1 MKAPTHHVNSRP
13 QQGYVLLTLL
23 LFVTLLVIS
32 AAVIAE
38 SITMQIRR
46 EREEELIHR
55 AAEYR
60 RAVRLYTK
68 QTGRFPMKL
77 EDLENTSGVRYLRRR
92 YTDPIT
98 GKDFRVLH
106 MGELPAAIGTSSTAW
121 SLQPSPSGEGSATS
135 KESSDLP
142 APVPAETS
150 DPAPPAQASSGFAAS
165 PNPGTPTGSSA
176 SSLPGGPTFSG
187 GVIIGVASTSPK
199 KTIRE
204 FNQKSHYNEWL
215 FFYDPT
221 FDRGFEVQG
230 PTPLTRAPAALQGPP
245 NSSTAGTQPSAPQ
258 TPPAATQQ

>member
-1 MKAPTHHVNSRP
+1 MVCAICAGATRTRSRAKISGCCTWANFQLPSAPVRPPGACSRAP
-13 QQGYVLLTLL
+13 
-23 LFVTLLVIS
+23 
-32 AAVIAE
+32 AE
-38 SITMQIRR
+38 
-46 EREEELIHR
+46 
-55 AAEYR
+55 
-60 RAVRLYTK
+60 
-68 QTGRFPMKL
+68 
-77 EDLENTSGVRYLRRR
+77 
-92 YTDPIT
+92 
-98 GKDFRVLH
+98 RV
-106 MGELPAAIGTSSTAW
+106 PP
-121 SLQPSPSGEGSATS
+121 PSQ
-135 KESSDLP
+135 ESSDLP
-142 APVPAETS
+142 APVPAQTS

-176 SSLPGGPTFSG
+176 SSLPGSPTFSG